1 MLNLVRAV
9 FVARTVVLVNDYWVL
24 YVVHNATLE
33 TDVLSES
40 ITGLAHDFI
49 LTPFSVPVNVAVFT
63 VTFCTP
69 ASTLSFPKLPMLV
82 YNKDNCQKEN

>member
-24 YVVHNATLE
+24 YVVHNAMLE

-40 ITGLAHDFI
+40 ITG
-49 LTPFSVPVNVAVFT
+49 PGP
-63 VTFCTP
+63 
-69 ASTLSFPKLPMLV
+69 
-82 YNKDNCQKEN
+82 